1 MPVTQLTKDRGPSE
15 LPVTD
20 EFSKNIIVFV
30 AFAFLRGLSGI
41 NRSNP
46 FRHAI
51 RRTCKQHQELAL
63 ISWKLNSSAGE
74 CIIWDCSVEYE
85 CAGNGRER
93 VWGGYIAN
101 PTVTP

>member
-1 MPVTQLTKDRGPSE
+1 MPVTQLTKELGPSE
-15 LPVTD
+15 LLVTD
-20 EFSKNIIVFV
+20 EFSKNIIVFL
-30 AFAFLRGLSGI
+30 AFALLVGLTEI

-51 RRTCKQHQELAL
+51 HTCKQHQELAL

-93 VWGGYIAN
+93 LGRVYC
-101 PTVTP
+101 